1 MRKILKRGLKREDI
15 IKNKVN
21 NIKKKMR
28 IETKIINNPE
38 NKTKREIEERNM
50 IKSKIKSTNNLSRV
64 LKEKMIGLIL
74 SKLFHHKIAQPKQLI
89 GLKVTRSQANSAN
102 FNSLLQEIFSTMWK
116 KFVKN
121 VTEL

>member
-74 SKLFHHKIAQPKQLI
+74 SKLFHHKIAQPK
-89 GLKVTRSQANSAN
+89 
-102 FNSLLQEIFSTMWK
+102 
-116 KFVKN
+116 
-121 VTEL
+121 